1 MQQENVTDKEFLELY
16 EKICKKS
23 TNNGIATRE
32 CVAMEFLKI
41 FKEKPGKRNAKNIKK
56 LEPILKAINAWKF
69 VDEEILNKYI

>member
-16 EKICKKS
+16 EKICEKS
-23 TNNGIATRE
+23 TDGIATRE

-56 LEPILKAINAWKF
+56 LEPILKSIDAWKF
-69 VDEEILNKYI
+69 VDEEILNKYF